1 MLTWA
6 IVFLIIRTKDIP
18 GIGLGVAM
26 ICDVAILCTAIE
38 ALLK

>member
-18 GIGLGVAM
+18 GIGLGFAM
-26 ICDVAILCTAIE
+26 VLDALILTTLITAL
-38 ALLK
+38 AA